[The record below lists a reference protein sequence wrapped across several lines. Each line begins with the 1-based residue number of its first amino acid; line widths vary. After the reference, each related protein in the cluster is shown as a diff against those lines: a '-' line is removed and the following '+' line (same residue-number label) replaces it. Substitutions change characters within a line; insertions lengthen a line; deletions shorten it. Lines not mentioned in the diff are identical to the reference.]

1 MALSPDIVTIG
12 ESLIELSS
20 NKSLKFADCFDKYY
34 GGDTLVTAITA
45 LRLGSSVGYIT
56 KVGADSFR
64 EYLLESW
71 QMEGLD
77 ISQVKLA
84 QGYNGLYF
92 VTNTENAEREFV
104 YYRRKTATASLSI
117 DDIDDDYIKNA
128 SCVYATGITQSIS
141 ASCREAIRHAFKIAK
156 ENNVLVA
163 YDPNYTPD
171 IWDADE
177 AKEAYEEIEE
187 YIDIIFMNAIYDA
200 NALFGIDS
208 PDKIIQYLTDKE
220 VSTIVIK
227 KNGYY
232 TANFANTVYTSY
244 YIEGYTDLTGASDS
258 FNGAFL
264 HAITNGMTE
273 AEAAKLASVVASLQ
287 AQKLGA
293 IRSIP
298 TRNIVLEHFKGL
310 DD

>member
-1 MALSPDIVTIG
+1 MNLNPDIVTIG

-20 NKSLKFADCFDKYY
+20 DKSLKFADCFDKYY

-45 LRLGSSVGYIT
+45 LRLGSKVGYIS
-56 KVGADSFR
+56 KVGTDSFR

-71 QMEGLD
+71 QLEGLD

-84 QGYNGLYF
+84 EGYNGLYF
-92 VTNTENAEREFV
+92 VTNTENTEREFV
-104 YYRRKTATASLSI
+104 YYRRKTATASLNI
-117 DDIDDDYIKNA
+117 DDIDDEYIKNA
-128 SCVYATGITQSIS
+128 SCIYATGITQSIS

-171 IWDADE
+171 IWDVDE
-177 AKEAYEEIEE
+177 AKEAYKEVEE
-187 YIDIIFMNAIYDA
+187 YIDVVFMNTNLDA
-200 NALFGIDS
+200 PALFDIES
-208 PDKIIQYLTDKE
+208 PDKIIQHLTDKE

-227 KNGYY
+227 KDGYY
-232 TANFANTVYTSY
+232 TANSADTVFTPY
-244 YIEGYTDLTGASDS
+244 YIEGHTDSTGAGDS

-264 HAITNGMTE
+264 HAVTNGMTE
-273 AEAAKLASVVASLQ
+273 AEATKLASVVASLQ

-298 TRNIVLEHFKGL
+298 SRDLILKHFKDL
-310 DD
+310 DE